1 MSKPGTLIQISQQ
14 MPRREGI
21 ARYYHPQGHTDWG
34 VTLLVL
40 LTLAAAYT
48 RSSRIL
54 LRQRQSNQQY
64 ASVAGCGCV
73 CPCTQAGW
81 MVVGPRSPEPHLSV
95 QPEAE
100 TQIRLCDSPP

>member
-1 MSKPGTLIQISQQ
+1 MSKPGTLIHISQQ

-21 ARYYHPQGHTDWG
+21 ARYHHHQGHTDWD

-40 LTLAAAYT
+40 LTLASAYT

-64 ASVAGCGCV
+64 ASVAGRGCV

-81 MVVGPRSPEPHLSV
+81 LAVGPRSPGHHLHA
-95 QPEAE
+95 QPEVKM
-100 TQIRLCDSPP
+100 QIRLCGSPP